1 MEINTRRKVAPGSR
15 KRNQKLLVFI
25 ISLVEQLEEIFVCIF
40 LIMKNHQHT
49 QPLTSLT
56 PVVEEHVGYVRNSEN
71 LILTRSPW
79 YSEDCVCDLEG

>member
-49 QPLTSLT
+49 QPFTVPDTSSRGTCGLCEKLRESDSNKE
-56 PVVEEHVGYVRNSEN
+56 PWCSEG
-71 LILTRSPW
+71 
-79 YSEDCVCDLEG
+79 CVCDLEG